1 MADFKVNFEQ
11 MVNVFDP
18 VYSSLRLNV
27 TGNAEV
33 SCADRSGDE
42 SDVRFVNMI
51 IGDALMDECV
61 RVVDAGTSFKDL
73 VSKSDAICQGVGN
86 ALAVKDITLKS
97 FSLTGVEPDAL
108 SKQGIELRD
117 KMNAAKTMTA
127 ADYAKKI
134 EEAQKA
140 AQAKLDS
147 MTPEERL
154 KAQAEAQKAIA
165 ADAAA
170 RQKTMAQVKAIHD
183 AVEKGA
189 ISGAEA
195 GVQAFVPLKKFCPN
209 CGAPRGNGRF
219 CSKCGNKFN

>member
-1 MADFKVNFEQ
+1 
-11 MVNVFDP
+11 MVASCPERLSAKGHEALP
-18 VYSSLRLNV
+18 VASGTDVASRYSMRPSGVRAANTRLSPE
-27 TGNAEV
+27 G
-33 SCADRSGDE
+33 R
-42 SDVRFVNMI
+42 
-51 IGDALMDECV
+51 
-61 RVVDAGTSFKDL
+61 K
-73 VSKSDAICQGVGN
+73 Q
-86 ALAVKDITLKS
+86 AV
-97 FSLTGVEPDAL
+97 
-108 SKQGIELRD
+108 
-117 KMNAAKTMTA
+117 
-127 ADYAKKI
+127 
-134 EEAQKA
+134 
-140 AQAKLDS
+140 AKLDS